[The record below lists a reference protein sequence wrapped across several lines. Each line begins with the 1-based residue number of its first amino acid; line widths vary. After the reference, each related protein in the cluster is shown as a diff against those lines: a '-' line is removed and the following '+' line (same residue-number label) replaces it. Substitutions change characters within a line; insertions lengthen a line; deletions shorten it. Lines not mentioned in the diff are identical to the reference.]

1 MSTASTIIGR
11 IVTTVATVSGLS
23 SDKVIRGIPE
33 TLTEGGS
40 PPVCWVYMPSDGL
53 TSEHGPELTSYSR
66 TLTVHIE
73 AAVAAGSSHADRED
87 AALTMLDGL
96 MAALEADTTLLGYLT
111 VAPVVE
117 GAVDLS
123 TSVGMAAVGLRLE
136 CRYMQDIGGGI

>member
-1 MSTASTIIGR
+1 MSTASNIIAR
-11 IVTTVATVSGLS
+11 IVTTAATVSGLS

-40 PPVCWVYMPSDGL
+40 PPCCWVYMASL
-53 TSEHGPELTSYSR
+53 TSEYGPELTSYTR
-66 TLTVHIE
+66 VLTVHIE
-73 AAVAAGSSHADRED
+73 GVVAAASSHADRED
-87 AALTMLDGL
+87 AALTLLDGL

-123 TSVGMAAVGLRLE
+123 TSIGMAAVGLRLE
-136 CRYMQDIGGGI
+136 CRYMQDIGGGL